1 MSYAYSPIV
10 YASPDAATAIGNG
23 TATSSYWYDYNG
35 NLASTTGATSTNYV
49 WDYAN
54 RMTAAGVGGATST
67 YGYDTGVNRVYQITP
82 SATSTYPN
90 RWYSTISSK
99 SGATTTETTTE
110 YIWSGDTLLATI
122 DSEFNNGAASG

>member
-1 MSYAYSPIV
+1 MRYGYAPIG
-10 YASPDAATAIGNG
+10 YANPDALTQLGTGLAT
-23 TATSSYWYDYNG
+23 TTYFYDYNG

-99 SGATTTETTTE
+99 SR
-110 YIWSGDTLLATI
+110 SHDLRHHH
-122 DSEFNNGAASG
+122 